1 MNKLTLREI
10 QEAELAIMTEF
21 DKAAR
26 KYNLKYTLCAGTLI
40 GAVRHKGFI
49 PWDDDMDIMMP
60 RPDYEKLI
68 RLNRKKKLWDD
79 RYFLSSFEDGTLDA
93 PYAKLFDSRI
103 SVKEENYK
111 QKDVKNLWI
120 DIFPMDGLPE
130 DEKKI
135 KRHYKIAL
143 SLCKMN
149 VASVVNNG
157 YGSSRAVILVKD
169 IFVKPFAKLVGRRRI
184 AALQRKLALKYSY
197 SHAPKCGMVTW
208 AYDGPGQAMPR
219 EEFEKM
225 IEMPFEGKN
234 FSVTSLWD
242 QNLTGIF
249 GDYMTLPPEEDRIT
263 HDIEACYLGE

>member
-1 MNKLTLREI
+1 MIKLSLREV
-10 QEAELAIMTEF
+10 QLAELEILTEF

-26 KYNLKYTLCAGTLI
+26 KYGLKYTLCAGTLI

-49 PWDDDMDIMMP
+49 PWDDDIDVMMP

-79 RYFLSSFEDGTLDA
+79 RLLLKSFEDGNLEA
-93 PYAKLFDSRI
+93 PYAKLFDTEI
-103 SVKEENYK
+103 SITEENYD
-111 QKDVKNLWI
+111 QKDVRNLWI
-120 DIFPMDGLPE
+120 DIFPVDGLPD

-135 KRHYKIAL
+135 KKHYKHAL
-143 SLCKMN
+143 NLCKMN
-149 VASVVNNG
+149 VASVVKNG

-169 IFVKPFAKLVGRRRI
+169 IFVKPAAKLIGRKRI
-184 AALQRKLALKYSY
+184 AKLQRKLGLKYSY

-225 IEMPFEGKN
+225 IEMPFEGRM

-242 QNLTGIF
+242 ENLTGIF
-249 GDYMTLPPEEDRIT
+249 GDYMTLPPEEERIT
-263 HDIEACYLGE
+263 HDLEAYR